1 MKAGTCFSGHPR
13 PEDRDGGRAHPV
25 HGRTARDRGRQRA
38 CDPVADHPDGLLLRP
53 SRYCVDCRGF
63 VAVTAAFC
71 TVQMAMQRR
80 AIDLLSIVCV
90 RDLTGGHPFHQAIEL
105 RPDIIDCCF
114 LEVVRSRPVH
124 NRTGLHVV
132 VDRGPPNRQRHTD
145 DESEDKSH
153 CP

>member
-1 MKAGTCFSGHPR
+1 MHTRKPAPAALVDERNREAGPLAAMKAGTCFSGHPR

-90 RDLTGGHPFHQAIEL
+90 RDLT
-105 RPDIIDCCF
+105 
-114 LEVVRSRPVH
+114 
-124 NRTGLHVV
+124 
-132 VDRGPPNRQRHTD
+132 
-145 DESEDKSH
+145 
-153 CP
+153 